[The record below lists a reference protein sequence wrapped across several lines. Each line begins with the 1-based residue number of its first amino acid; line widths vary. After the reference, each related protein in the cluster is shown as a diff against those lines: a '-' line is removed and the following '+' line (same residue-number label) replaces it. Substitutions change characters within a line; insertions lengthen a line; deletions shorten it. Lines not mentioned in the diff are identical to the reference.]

1 MPVCAVDPMWEKL
14 KMNPLAWLIW
24 TIDFAIWLV
33 YFVVCGWVFAL
44 KRKLAGSP
52 GKAVQM
58 PDGQWRGSW
67 GTSGIP
73 PLITEPAKGVNTGW
87 KVFDRACDKFAAQKA
102 LGTREFIGIW
112 RKEKGHKIA
121 KKIFRGV
128 TWRTYAQF
136 KGDAI
141 AFGRG
146 LVSLGMQPSTAQSKA
161 EFEDTQDPDTVL
173 LWENTSAEWMTAL
186 AGAFSQS
193 IVVATSYATLGMD
206 GVAESV
212 KQCSCRVVICN
223 RDQVAKLA
231 KEKGNL
237 PTLETIIYTD
247 LHFGGAEVFG
257 RDKLPAD
264 TAPPVHEPLEEMQN
278 GVRCIPFEQVIAKGN
293 LDTSQAVTPPTPRSI
308 AVVMYTSG
316 STGKP
321 KGVVIEHGNIASIV
335 GGLAA
340 QFGSWGSEGQETYL
354 AYLPAAHIMELCCE
368 IGMLNFGSQVGY
380 ADPRTLSSTGAGRL
394 MPDGSISF
402 EPSLE
407 FAPGAIQA
415 FAPTCMAAVP
425 KIWDILKKGIE
436 TKISSGPAAIRFL
449 FETAFLAVKYS
460 APYRHC
466 PLLSLIFKKVQ
477 AMTGG
482 RLKMGISGGGP
493 ISADVQDFIRTVFG
507 MPLVQGYA
515 LTETCMAG
523 TVQHP
528 SDFRNGVVGAP
539 LGSVELYL
547 NSCKEALDRNGKPY
561 LNTDKVHHD
570 GSACAGR
577 GEVWIRGPAVS
588 LGYYATGDQRQTLL
602 EKTAAEFDREAGP
615 PESRSGVTSVWFHT
629 GDIGMFTPDGSL
641 KLVDRL
647 KNLVKLKGG
656 EYVALEQ
663 MEAVFGTSEFVNGI
677 NGGVMVYADGD
688 MDRSAALVQANMIKL
703 RQWATENNVS
713 GDDEELCLNAECRK
727 AVLTDLNRN
736 GKGKLS
742 PLETLSGVH
751 LVSGS
756 GPMEFPGTT
765 RSPWTPAN
773 GFLTA
778 SNKTDRTALLHGK
791 RMGTPEV
798 KSESF
803 EAIIAGLKAGK

>member
-1 MPVCAVDPMWEKL
+1 MWDKL
-14 KMNPLAWLIW
+14 KMNPLAWLLW
-24 TIDFAIWLV
+24 TIDFLVWLV
-33 YFVVCGWVFAL
+33 YFVLCGWVFAI
-44 KRKLAGSP
+44 KNKLAGSP
-52 GKAVQM
+52 GKAVQLK
-58 PDGQWRGSW
+58 DGQWRGSW
-67 GTSGIP
+67 GTEGIP
-73 PLITEPAKGVNTGW
+73 PLVTEPAPGINTGW
-87 KVFDRACDKFAAQKA
+87 KCIENACDKFASQKA
-102 LGTREFIGIW
+102 LGTREFIGVW
-112 RKEKGHKIA
+112 RKEAGHKIV

-128 TWRTYAQF
+128 TWKSYAQF
-136 KGDAI
+136 KGDAL

-146 LVSLGMQPSTAQSKA
+146 LIKLGMQPSKAQSKA
-161 EFEDTQDPDTVL
+161 EFEATQDPDTVL

-206 GVAESV
+206 GVSESV

-223 RDQVAKLA
+223 RTEVAKLA
-231 KEKGNL
+231 KEKANM

-247 LHFGGAEVFG
+247 LHFGGVEVLG
-257 RDKLPAD
+257 RDSLPKD
-264 TAPPVHEPLEEMQN
+264 TEPPVPEPLPREQN
-278 GVRCIPFEQVIAKGN
+278 GVQCIPFQEVIATGN
-293 LDTSQAVTPPTPRSI
+293 NDDRPVTEPTPRTM

-321 KGVVIEHGNIASIV
+321 KGVVIEHGNIASVV
-335 GGLAA
+335 GGLGS
-340 QFGSWGSEGQETYL
+340 QFGSWGAVGQETYL

-368 IGMLNFGSQVGY
+368 IGMLNFGSQVGF

-402 EPSLE
+402 APSLE
-407 FAPGAIQA
+407 YAPGAIQT

-436 TKISSGPAAIRFL
+436 QTISAGPAPVRFL
-449 FETAFLAVKYS
+449 FETAFLAVKYN
-460 APYRHC
+460 APYRSC
-466 PLLSLIFKKVQ
+466 PVLGLIFKKVQ

-493 ISADVQDFIRTVFG
+493 ISADVHDFIRTVFG
-507 MPLVQGYA
+507 MPLLQGYA

-539 LGSVELYL
+539 LASVELYL
-547 NSCKEALDRNGKPY
+547 NTCKDVLDCKGKPY
-561 LNTDKVHHD
+561 LSTDTVHHD

-588 LGYYATGDQRQTLL
+588 LGYYATGDQRQALL
-602 EKTAAEFDREAGP
+602 DKTAAEFDGNNGP
-615 PESRSGVTSVWFHT
+615 PGDGVWFHT

-663 MEAVFGTSEFVNGI
+663 MEAVFGTSVFVNGV

-688 MDRSAALVQANMIKL
+688 MDRSAALVQVNLPKLQEWAAANGVT
-703 RQWATENNVS
+703 A
-713 GDDEELCLNAECRK
+713 GDDEQLCADAKCRK
-727 AVLTDLNRN
+727 AVLDDLNRC

-742 PLETLSGVH
+742 VLESLASVH
-751 LVSGS
+751 LISGS
-756 GPMEFPGTT
+756 GSMDFPGSVT
-765 RSPWTPAN
+765 SPWTPSN

-778 SNKTDRTALLHGK
+778 SNKTDRTAILHGK
-791 RMGTPEV
+791 RMGKPEKV
-798 KSESF
+798 SESF
-803 EAIIAGLKAGK
+803 EQIIAGLKAGK